1 MLAGIGLVQP
11 GESSHP
17 SQSSANTSLSW
28 TSIPPAPTPPCGRQH
43 SILTSSSPVHL
54 GIQSTLLCW
63 VLPFP
68 SGTFHTFTPL
78 LSSPHQSLPIMP
90 IDGQRKLTWPS
101 PRSTEEVSPLGIS
114 YSWETAGFLPSCPGL
129 AEAWEATTSY
139 GCSYLF
145 AQILTDNLLN
155 LLPGALWG
163 LAVQHLEGAGVL
175 LGQEV
180 VQRSQVLSHLDEG
193 ASVGAAQLP
202 EALSRA
208 QVHLW
213 RDQNISQALL
223 LLHAHVHI
231 HILFCPVFKQ
241 TKDFPS
247 WFWASS
253 SIMSVR

>member
-78 LSSPHQSLPIMP
+78 LSSHQSLPIMP

-114 YSWETAGFLPSCPGL
+114 YSWETAVFLPL
-129 AEAWEATTSY
+129 
-139 GCSYLF
+139 
-145 AQILTDNLLN
+145 
-155 LLPGALWG
+155 
-163 LAVQHLEGAGVL
+163 
-175 LGQEV
+175 V
-180 VQRSQVLSHLDEG
+180 VQGLLRPEKPPQAMAAPTSLPRSSRITCSISCLVLCG
-193 ASVGAAQLP
+193 AWLCSTLRV
-202 EALSRA
+202 R
-208 QVHLW
+208 VY
-213 RDQNISQALL
+213 
-223 LLHAHVHI
+223 
-231 HILFCPVFKQ
+231 
-241 TKDFPS
+241 
-247 WFWASS
+247 SS
-253 SIMSVR
+253 GKR